1 MNRDSALKKIKDKRF
16 RALGEG
22 IVADMKRLNVPG
34 VSVAVVLGDEQWSA
48 GYGVTSVDHPLP
60 VTGSTLFQ
68 IGSISKTMIATL
80 LMQLVETGR
89 LDLDAPVRTYLPTLK
104 LADESVAQRV
114 TTRHLLTHTGGWMGD
129 YFNQYGNGNDALDKM
144 VKSLARIPQVT
155 PLGVVSS
162 YCNGGFQIAA
172 RILEILHKQSYEHL
186 ATQRLFG
193 PLGMFE
199 AFFYPDDAVMT
210 RSYAVGHLTW
220 DGVATVAHPWSVGR
234 ATNAIGGVLCGSET
248 MMRYAKFHL
257 GDGAGILRPETLSA
271 MRATQLSAGGRGDMG
286 LSWFG
291 RNHGPFS
298 SFGHGGA
305 TKGQKALFR
314 FVPERNFAIAIL
326 TNSDL
331 GSIVHDAAWARALA
345 LYLDYTP
352 TPPTTQTRASD
363 TLIAYTGTY
372 QNVLSSFSVSTWQ
385 DGLVIHEQPRG
396 GFPTPTTPAGPPV
409 PDIRTQFIGDDSFI
423 CLDEPRRGEVGDF
436 IRDSDG
442 SIRYLRI
449 GGRANPRIN

>member
-34 VSVAVVLGDEQWSA
+34 VSVAVMLGDEQWSA
-48 GYGVTSVDHPLP
+48 GFGVTNVEHPLP

-68 IGSISKTMIATL
+68 IGSITKTMTTTL
-80 LMQLVETGR
+80 LMQLVEAER
-89 LDLDAPVRTYLPTLK
+89 LDLDTPVRAYLPSLK
-104 LADESVAQRV
+104 LADESVASRV

-144 VKSLARIPQVT
+144 VKSLSRLPQMT
-155 PLGVVSS
+155 PLGSVWS
-162 YCNGGFQIAA
+162 YNNAGFNIAA
-172 RILEILHKQSYEHL
+172 RLLEVIHKQPYEDIAKKYL
-186 ATQRLFG
+186 FQPTGMTQ
-193 PLGMFE
+193 
-199 AFFYPDDAVMT
+199 AFFYPDDAIMT
-210 RSYAVGHLTW
+210 SRFASGHLTW
-220 DGVATVAHPWSVGR
+220 DGVAKLAHPW
-234 ATNAIGGVLCGSET
+234 AIGRSANGVGGVVCSSET
-248 MMRYAKFHL
+248 LLQYATFHL
-257 GDGAGILRPETLSA
+257 GDGAGILRPETLGA

-305 TKGQKALFR
+305 TKGQKALLR

-331 GSIVHDAAWARALA
+331 GSIIHDAAWGSALA

-352 TPPTTQTRASD
+352 APPTVQTRATD
-363 TLIAYTGTY
+363 ELVAYTGTY
-372 QNVLSSFSVSTWQ
+372 QNLLSLFSVSTWQ
-385 DGLVIHEQPRG
+385 DGLIIHEQPRG
-396 GFPTPTTPAGPPV
+396 GFPTPATPAGPPV

-442 SIRYLRI
+442 TIKYLRI
-449 GGRANPRIN
+449 GGRANPRID